1 MITEELR
8 KSLAEY
14 ISENYIVSAQQAA
27 SQAKML
33 AIDL

>member
-1 MITEELR
+1 MEYAENEIKELKDR
-8 KSLAEY
+8 IYEL
-14 ISENYIVSAQQAA
+14 VSAQQAA